1 MENSNEKYTYTTM
14 TREAGTPSFTFAEV
28 KYGKI
33 VSINQHWVPL
43 KEYIKFF
50 EADSLF
56 IDITGVLINGESP
69 AIGDSVTS
77 AADGYKIIH
86 LKSTYSVAEAKGY
99 VVEKLKL
106 VRNQKE
112 LASIEYKTHLFD
124 ADKDSLMR
132 LDKARQSLE
141 DNKLTDI
148 EWTTAKNER
157 IKITLDDFKGINTAI
172 ALRSTQLHD
181 RYNELKTYIDG
192 INGDKYLDVIL
203 AIDWDWDISCNL
215 DQKLTEI
222 QKSK

>member
-1 MENSNEKYTYTTM
+1 MNNKTENYTYTTL
-14 TREAGTPSFTFAEV
+14 TRNDKNPTYIFAEV

-106 VRNQKE
+106 IRNQKE
-112 LASIEYKTHLFD
+112 LAPIEYKTHLFD

>member
-14 TREAGTPSFTFAEV
+14 TREAGSPSFTFAEV

-112 LASIEYKTHLFD
+112 LAPIEYKTHLFD

-141 DNKLTDI
+141 DNKLADI

-157 IKITLDDFKGINTAI
+157 IRVFSESPFSISLYIFNSFESSNSLFCLA
-172 ALRSTQLHD
+172 
-181 RYNELKTYIDG
+181 KTSS
-192 INGDKYLDVIL
+192 NFLYLIFFSL
-203 AIDWDWDISCNL
+203 
-215 DQKLTEI
+215 
-222 QKSK
+222 